1 MPACSMIG
9 EAAHFQLFAVN
20 YIVDANYNVFE
31 TGLQYIQAQNLVT
44 ASCYNA

>member
-1 MPACSMIG
+1 MSACSMIG

-20 YIVDANYNVFE
+20 YIVDANYNV